1 MSFAFKTQKSII
13 VDNSS
18 FFIGTTGFNTT
29 TTPSNETKIT
39 ASDGAANDEFGS
51 SVAVGS
57 GRIVVGAYRDA
68 SASGSAYI
76 FDLDGSQLA
85 KITASDGASSDY
97 FGRSVAVGSGRI
109 VVGAPFDDDNGSASG
124 SAYIFDLDG
133 SQLAKITASDGAVS
147 DLFGQSVAVGS
158 GRIVVGSP
166 YDDDDGSLSGSAY
179 IFDLDGNQ
187 LTKITASDAAAGD
200 VFGELVAVGSGRIVV
215 GAYGDDDNGGSSGSA
230 YIYDLDGSNEVK
242 ITASDGAG
250 GDRFGWSVAVGSGRI
265 VVGAYQDDVG
275 SNANQGSAYIFDL
288 DGNQLSKITAS
299 DGAVSDLF
307 GYSVAAG
314 SGRIVVGAYGDDDNG
329 GSSGSAYIYDL
340 DGSNEVKIT
349 ASDGAA
355 NDYFGESVAVGSGR
369 IVVGAYSDD
378 DNATGSGSAYIFDL
392 DGNQLTKITA
402 SDPAA
407 FDYFGYSVAV
417 GSGRIVVG
425 AYQDDDNGSSSGSA
439 YIFDL
444 DGNQLS
450 KITASDGAADDDFGY
465 SVAVGS
471 GRIVVGAYQDD
482 DNGSNSGSAY
492 IYETPYQIHYLDQLD
507 KR

>member
-242 ITASDGAG
+242 ITASDGA
-250 GDRFGWSVAVGSGRI
+250 
-265 VVGAYQDDVG
+265 
-275 SNANQGSAYIFDL
+275 
-288 DGNQLSKITAS
+288 
-299 DGAVSDLF
+299 
-307 GYSVAAG
+307 
-314 SGRIVVGAYGDDDNG
+314 
-329 GSSGSAYIYDL
+329 
-340 DGSNEVKIT
+340 
-349 ASDGAA
+349 A